1 MPGHL
6 DKAKKPTQKRVP
18 AKGSKSTTKRAG
30 FPDLSGDGKTTMK
43 DILIG
48 RGVIKKGDKKMQK
61 KTAMKRGGMAKK
73 KRVKAMGGGA
83 MKKRMKRGGRA
94 MKRGGGMMKPK
105 MMGGGI
111 MKKRMKRGGRAK

>member
-30 FPDLSGDGKTTMK
+30 FPDLSGDGKTTFK

-48 RGVIKKGDKKMQK
+48 RGVIKKKK
-61 KTAMKRGGMAKK
+61 KTKK
-73 KRVKAMGGGA
+73 KTRRK
-83 MKKRMKRGGRA
+83 
-94 MKRGGGMMKPK
+94 
-105 MMGGGI
+105 
-111 MKKRMKRGGRAK
+111 

>member
-73 KRVKAMGGGA
+73 KRVKAIGRRCNE
-83 MKKRMKRGGRA
+83 KKNEKRRTRYE
-94 MKRGGGMMKPK
+94 KR
-105 MMGGGI
+105 
-111 MKKRMKRGGRAK
+111 RRHDET

>member
-48 RGVIKKGDKKMQK
+48 RGVIKKGDKNMQK
-61 KTAMKRGGMAKK
+61 KTAMKRGGVMKK
-73 KRVKAMGGGA
+73 KVKKAGGGM

-105 MMGGGI
+105 MMGGGM
-111 MKKRMKRGGRAK
+111 MKKRMKRGGKAK